1 MRGLRTNYI
10 NGVGCQQSVESS
22 SSSLFHL
29 HAVPSFLQVMR
40 GGGSGVGSGGGSPLL
55 PSSGVGGRRAPL
67 KFRQTKFR
75 AFPSWTL
82 SFFLFVLLLL
92 FVVAGQRRR
101 LPRYETSPPPS
112 GSGYTVLINT
122 WKRNDLLKQSVSHY
136 SSCDGVESIHIVWS
150 EPDRPSDSLRE
161 SLRQAAQQNS
171 KNCDGTVDLKFDLN
185 EADSLNNR
193 FRDIKDLKTDAV
205 FSIDDDVLF
214 PCASMDLA
222 FSVWQSAPT
231 AMVGFVPR
239 MHWLD
244 NEMRNR
250 DREYYKYGGWWSVW
264 WTGTYSM
271 VLSKAAF
278 FHKKYLDLYTNH
290 MPESIRQY
298 VTKYRNCED
307 IAMSFLSANATGAPP
322 IWVKGRIFEIGS
334 SGISSLGGHSQRRSH
349 CLNLFAK
356 IYGEMPLVATN
367 MKVVDSRHSWFW

>member
-1 MRGLRTNYI
+1 MRGLRANYI
-10 NGVGCQQSVESS
+10 NRVGSQQRVESS
-22 SSSLFHL
+22 FLFRL
-29 HAVPSFLQVMR
+29 VVVPSLLGMR
-40 GGGSGVGSGGGSPLL
+40 GGGSGGGSPLIA
-55 PSSGVGGRRAPL
+55 SSGGGGRRAPL

-75 AFPSWTL
+75 TFPSWTL
-82 SFFLFVLLLL
+82 SFFLFFLLLL
-92 FVVAGQRRR
+92 FVVAGQWRR
-101 LPRYETSPPPS
+101 LPRYETSSPPS

-136 SSCDGVESIHIVWS
+136 SSCADVESIHIVWS
-150 EPDRPSDSLRE
+150 EPDRPSNSLRE
-161 SLRQAAQQNS
+161 SLRQAALQNS
-171 KNCDGTVDLKFDLN
+171 KNCDGVDLKFDVN

-250 DREYYKYGGWWSVW
+250 NRESYYKYGGWWSVW

-298 VTKYRNCED
+298 VAKYRNCED

-334 SGISSLGGHSQRRSH
+334 SGISSLGGHSQRRTH

-367 MKVVDSRHSWFW
+367 MKVVDSKHSWFW